1 MHRFVQRL
9 VAVVALL
16 GLKGKF
22 DAKELTKEDQAALI
36 EAYNKAHG
44 ENAFATDFTAYQQ
57 EQDKQASQQ
66 EAISNTLA
74 QLAGIA
80 GVPEGSE
87 HTPEGLAQILE
98 SVNTLKTSLDEAN
111 ANIAKLTSQAAPVN
125 PTENVVSVPS
135 VTGAHTPGYA
145 FGIQNPLFAT
155 SRRHNAILVNGR
167 IDGTASVRDREQL
180 EADFGQYSESLSARF
195 IELRKSGQLAQLKKQ
210 AAVDYSAL
218 SSDTEIGTRQLTIR
232 QDMVIARIIALPTL
246 AGLFDTISNIQSGQV
261 LTNVLFSEVSQ
272 AYQPGGV
279 YKGDV
284 KFQPEKAYVH
294 KAMAKLRFEDMTA
307 LELAYLNYLNR
318 EGSDPVK
325 WTLIEWI
332 ILQIATIINNE
343 RNQRSIVGCYVKPVS
358 GEAGHAN
365 FASTGI
371 LHRLIN
377 LVEENKVL
385 PFTDDELTDF
395 DATNIGDVLIYFVKK
410 MSTRRSDYKSF
421 TIYMSAAHRAIFKEW
436 YRNKYG
442 RDTDFTGIS
451 DLVPNYEVPI
461 KWVPYMGNLK
471 FIFATVPGNVMLLQN
486 VPGEEYNN
494 IFERHLEEVITA
506 SYWKEGAAFGFAGEQ
521 FKSREELLKNNAR
534 NQFVFCNWPVITAAA
549 DATVIDVET
558 EDLEDLGWLIKT
570 SANSQPTVLTDIAN
584 AKEGVV
590 YRIECGS
597 TTNATTISKSGKFD
611 QVEAWTPAG
620 EGSYIKVYWD
630 AKKGKFFEVSRS

>member
-1 MHRFVQRL
+1 MNKFVQRL
-9 VAVVALL
+9 VAIVAAL

-44 ENAFATDFTAYQQ
+44 EKAFATDFEAYQA
-57 EQDKQASQQ
+57 EQAAQASQQ
-66 EAISNTLA
+66 EAISSTLA

-87 HTPEGLAQILE
+87 HTPEGLAQILA
-98 SVNTLKTSLDEAN
+98 SVNALKTGLDEAN
-111 ANIAKLTSQAAPVN
+111 ANIAKLTKQAAPAAPVE
-125 PTENVVSVPS
+125 TVVSVPS

-155 SRRHNAILVNGR
+155 GKRYNAILVNGR
-167 IDGTASVRDREQL
+167 IEGTASRKDREQL
-180 EADFGQYSESLSARF
+180 EADFGLYSESLSARYN
-195 IELRKSGQLAQLKKQ
+195 ELRKSGQLAQLKKQ
-210 AAVDYSAL
+210 AKVDYSAL
-218 SSDTEIGTRQLTIR
+218 TSDTEIGTRQLTIR
-232 QDMVIARIIALPTL
+232 QDMVIARIVALPTL
-246 AGLFDTISNIQSGQV
+246 AGIFDTVSNVQSGQV

-272 AYQPGGV
+272 AYQAGEV
-279 YKGDV
+279 FKGDV
-284 KFQPEKAYVH
+284 KIQPEKAYVH
-294 KAMAKLRFEDMTA
+294 KAMAKLRFEDMSA
-307 LELAYLNYLNR
+307 LEHAYLNYLNR

-325 WTLIEWI
+325 WTLLEWI

-343 RNQRSIVGCYVKPVS
+343 RNQRSIVGCYVPPVA
-358 GEAGHAN
+358 GEPGHTN

-371 LHRLIN
+371 LHRLIG
-377 LVEENKVL
+377 LVEDNKVM
-385 PFTDDELTDF
+385 PFIDEELADF
-395 DATNIGDVLIYFVKK
+395 DSTNIGDVLIYFVKK

-421 TIYMSAAHRAIFKEW
+421 TIYLSAAHRAMFKEW

-442 RDTDFTGIS
+442 KDTDFAGVS
-451 DLVPNYEVPI
+451 DLVPNYEVAI
-461 KWVPYMGNLK
+461 KWVPFMGNLK
-471 FIFATVPGNVMLLQN
+471 FIFATVAGNAFLLQN

-521 FKSREELLKNNAR
+521 FKNREELLKNNGR
-534 NQFVFCNWPVITAAA
+534 NQFVFTNWPVITAAA
-549 DATVIDVET
+549 DATTVDVEA

-570 SANSQPTVLTDIAN
+570 SANTKATVLTDILN

-597 TTNATTISKSGKFD
+597 MDNATTISKAGKFD
-611 QVEAWTPAG
+611 QVDAWTPTAV
-620 EGSYIKVYWD
+620 GSYIKLYWD
-630 AKKGKFFEVSRS
+630 AKKGKFFEVSRG